1 MEVAAATSSGSTLP
15 ASAASR
21 SYSST
26 PRACVAVSLPWME
39 AEASET
45 RALMG
50 HDYWRY
56 GVKDCRHEIDV
67 MTRYA
72 HEQGLT
78 TRKLDAQEL
87 FATSTFNMAKI

>member
-1 MEVAAATSSGSTLP
+1 MEYES
-15 ASAASR
+15 
-21 SYSST
+21 
-26 PRACVAVSLPWME
+26 
-39 AEASET
+39 SET

-50 HDYWRY
+50 NDYWRY

-78 TRKLDAQEL
+78 ARRLSCEEL
-87 FATSTFNMAKI
+87 FAASTFNMARI